1 MKRKLILMSMLVLT
15 FTPLCA
21 AADGDTDDEED
32 KKEDVRIPLLKITV
46 GKTNQVTI
54 AVPSI
59 TSVAQHSY
67 LLNGV
72 TPISQVTIDTT
83 GNNTIRFY
91 CVHPDELGKDP
102 AALAKVLS
110 PDTIHPKRNG
120 ITPGGKSSGLP
131 SVKFP
136 EGTYSH
142 SIEFQLEAPEQL
154 TKLYKAA
161 TSVWN
166 STSPKTV
173 KIHL

>member
-1 MKRKLILMSMLVLT
+1 MAMLVLT
-15 FTPLCA
+15 LAPLCA
-21 AADGDTDDEED
+21 AADEETENEED
-32 KKEDVRIPLLKITV
+32 RKEDVRIPLLKITI

-54 AVPSI
+54 AVPCI

-120 ITPGGKSSGLP
+120 GITGGKISALP
-131 SVKFP
+131 AVKFP

-142 SIEFQLEAPEQL
+142 SIEFQLDDPEQL

-161 TSVWN
+161 SSVWN

>member
-1 MKRKLILMSMLVLT
+1 MLVLT
-15 FTPLCA
+15 LAPLCT
-21 AADGDTDDEED
+21 AADGDTNDNED

-91 CVHPDELGKDP
+91 YVHSDELGKDP
-102 AALAKVLS
+102 AALAKLLN
-110 PDTIHPKRNG
+110 PDTVRAKGSG
-120 ITPGGKSSGLP
+120 ITAEGKNSELP

-142 SIEFQLEAPEQL
+142 SVEFQLEAPEQL
-154 TKLYKAA
+154 TKLYKTAI
-161 TSVWN
+161 SVWG
-166 STSPKTV
+166 STSPKIV
-173 KIHL
+173 KIRL